1 MNSSTIDLFTMAL
14 GLHHPWTCTKIDF
27 SSSMGKLDIW
37 VDFARGTRFACPSCE
52 RQECAVHDTVDKQWR
67 HLNFFQHEC
76 YLHARVPRVRCDAC
90 GVHLVAVPWARPGS
104 GFTLLFEALVMAMT
118 ESMPVAEVSRMVTE
132 FDTKLW
138 RIIRHH
144 VEQARARES
153 HAAVERVGIDET
165 ARARGH
171 AYVSVFVDLDTRRVL
186 YAAPGRGQDAVA
198 DFAADLMAHD
208 GDPAAVTDVCMD
220 MSPAFIA
227 GVETHLPDA
236 AITFDRFHVMQLASH
251 AVDLVRREEQKTVK
265 ELKRSRY
272 LWLKNP
278 DTLRNAE
285 RDRFAGLS
293 RRNLK
298 TVRAW
303 NLRMSLRAF
312 WDQHPADAAAY
323 LTRWY
328 HWAIRSRLAPMVHL
342 ARTVQRHW
350 HGILQY
356 VASGVNNGVVEGI
369 NSKIQ
374 LARSR
379 ARGYRSVRNY
389 ITMIYLVAGRLQYEL
404 PT

>member
-153 HAAVERVGIDET
+153 HAAEERVGIDET

-198 DFAADLMAHD
+198 DFAADLMARD
-208 GDPAAVTDVCMD
+208 RDPAAVTDVCMD

-285 RDRFAGLS
+285 RDRFASLS

>member
-312 WDQHPADAAAY
+312 WEQHPADAAAY

>member
-1 MNSSTIDLFTMAL
+1 MNPSTIDLFTMAL

-37 VDFARGTRFACPSCE
+37 VDFTRGTRFACPSCA
-52 RQECAVHDTVDKQWR
+52 RQECPVHDTVDKQWR

-198 DFAADLMAHD
+198 HFATDLLAHD
-208 GDPAAVTDVCMD
+208 GDPAAITDVCMD

-278 DTLRNAE
+278 DALRNAE

-312 WDQHPADAAAY
+312 WDQHPTDAAAY

-328 HWAIRSRLAPMVHL
+328 RWAIRSRLAPMVHL

-356 VASGVNNGVVEGI
+356 VTSGVNNGVVEGI

>member
-285 RDRFAGLS
+285 RDRFASLS

-328 HWAIRSRLAPMVHL
+328 HWAIRNRLAPMVHL

>member
-285 RDRFAGLS
+285 RDRFASLS